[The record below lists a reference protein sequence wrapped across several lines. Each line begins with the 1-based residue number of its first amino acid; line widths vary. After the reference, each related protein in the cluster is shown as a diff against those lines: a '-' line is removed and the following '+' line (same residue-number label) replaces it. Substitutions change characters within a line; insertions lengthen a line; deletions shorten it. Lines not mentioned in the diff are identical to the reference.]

1 MSDKVLGGMVMG
13 SCTVEHEHRCKPP
26 AAVTAPSCPWLPFL
40 PPHLTLVPPI
50 PAHPP
55 GVPPILAAMSLSYNV
70 NLFGSLSHYASGQAA
85 AYASSGYM
93 RLDEMFYVGAVN
105 GFAALALWGVVG
117 MPVWKLLGWW

>member
-1 MSDKVLGGMVMG
+1 
-13 SCTVEHEHRCKPP
+13 
-26 AAVTAPSCPWLPFL
+26 
-40 PPHLTLVPPI
+40 
-50 PAHPP
+50 
-55 GVPPILAAMSLSYNV
+55 MSLSYNV

-105 GFAALALWGVVG
+105 GSAALALWGVVG